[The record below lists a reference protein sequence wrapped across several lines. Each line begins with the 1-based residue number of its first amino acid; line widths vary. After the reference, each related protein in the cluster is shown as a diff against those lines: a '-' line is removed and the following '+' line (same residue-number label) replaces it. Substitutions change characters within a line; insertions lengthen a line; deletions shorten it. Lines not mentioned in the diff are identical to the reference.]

1 MDKIGLW
8 NNEFTKQYQLNG
20 RITFDKHKITLYIT
34 SKTREFIIKKA
45 LI

>member
-8 NNEFTKQYQLNG
+8 NNEFTKHTG
-20 RITFDKHKITLYIT
+20 RITYDKHKITLYIT